1 MCGRYTLAVEMDEL
15 AERFGC
21 PKVDQ
26 VIKPRYN
33 VAPSQIMPVVV
44 EHSGQPRLQ
53 MMHWGLVPFWAKDK
67 SIGNKLIN
75 ARVETVEEKAS
86 FKYAV
91 RGRRCIVPANGY
103 YEWQKTDAGK
113 QPMRIV
119 IPSDKLFGFADLW
132 EQWNSPDGEAFF
144 SYTILTAP
152 PVSSLVHI
160 HHRMPF
166 ILRRDQEDYW
176 LNGLRGTNTEGIRS
190 FLNYLQ
196 PRQHFG
202 AYPVSSRVNSPRND
216 DIECIEPAI

>member
-1 MCGRYTLAVEMDEL
+1 MDEL

-103 YEWQKTDAGK
+103 YEWQKTNTGK